1 MNSRNMN
8 LIHIIRRFNRFYTNI
23 LGLLD
28 KHIYE
33 SEFSL
38 AEVRVLYDIE
48 HMEVC
53 TAKKLIEELKI
64 DPGYLSRIIKRFE
77 NDSLIYRVQSPEDG
91 RLYYLFLTDK
101 GKNTLSK
108 LNDLS
113 NDQIY
118 NLISRLPERDKM
130 SVVESMKTVE
140 NAFSGKPIKIKEK
153 ITIRSELRP
162 GDVGYLIHLHG
173 RFYAEECKYNYM
185 FEGYVCKTIFDMFNN
200 YNVEKDRFWFA
211 EANGEIIGS
220 IAIIGHS
227 ATRAQLRWFILHP
240 SFRGIGLGN
249 TLLNE
254 AVKYCQE
261 KGYEQ
266 VFLETTD
273 DQKIAIKMYM
283 NVGFKKVA
291 EHENKEWG
299 RKLIEQTYELSLP
312 LGNMVSN

>member
-1 MNSRNMN
+1 MNSRYIN

-38 AEVRVLYDIE
+38 AEVRVLYDIGHTE
-48 HMEVC
+48 FC

-77 NDSLIYRVQSPEDG
+77 NDSLIYRVQSSEDG
-91 RLYYLFLTDK
+91 RLYYLYLSDK
-101 GKNTLSK
+101 GKDTLSR
-108 LNDLS
+108 LDDLS

-118 NLISRLPERDKM
+118 KMISCLPEQDKM
-130 SVVESMKTVE
+130 SVVESMETIE
-140 NAFSGKPIKIKEK
+140 NALSEKPIKNREK
-153 ITIRSELRP
+153 IIIRNELRP

-173 RFYAEECKYNYM
+173 WIYAQECEFNYM
-185 FEGYVCKTIFDMFNN
+185 FEGYVCKTIFDLFNN

-211 EANGEIIGS
+211 EANGEMIGA
-220 IAIIGHS
+220 IAIVGHS
-227 ATRAQLRWFILHP
+227 ANRAQLRWFILNP
-240 SFRGIGLGN
+240 LFRGIGLGN

-254 AVKYCQE
+254 AMKYCKK
-261 KGYEQ
+261 KGYKQ
-266 VFLETTD
+266 VFLVTTD

-283 NVGFKKVA
+283 KVGFRKVA
-291 EHENKEWG
+291 EHENKVWG
-299 RKLIEQTYELSLP
+299 KKLIEQTYELNLP
-312 LGNMVSN
+312 